1 MRNLHIGFYPDI
13 TVCYGEKEKDKGAGE
28 CELVGK
34 PIRGKPATAAMKQV
48 EATIIKVVAKKN
60 KQTNHR
66 WGVSFHE
73 LFKSYQFG

>member
-34 PIRGKPATAAMKQV
+34 SIRGKPATAAMKQV
-48 EATIIKVVAKKN
+48 EATIIKVVAKK
-60 KQTNHR
+60 KQTNKPQM
-66 WGVSFHE
+66 GCVIS
-73 LFKSYQFG
+73 